1 MRGGIVAAGVV
12 MMVLGA
18 LLFFG
23 SFGSIGTQGFNGAD
37 LLSTAGFGVILGF
50 IGFIVFI
57 AGLAAS
63 QEPAHQPRESTP
75 TYMGRDRGPLYA
87 DSPPVWTSSPVP
99 SFPSAPPPP
108 APLAVPPQPSNA
120 GGAGGAY
127 CPFCGA
133 PSKVE
138 YKFCRK
144 CGHEAPTE

>member
-87 DSPPVWTSSPVP
+87 DFPPVWTWSA

-108 APLAVPPQPSNA
+108 APLAVLLSRAMQEVPA
-120 GGAGGAY
+120 GLIARSAERR
-127 CPFCGA
+127 PR
-133 PSKVE
+133 SST
-138 YKFCRK
+138 KFCRK